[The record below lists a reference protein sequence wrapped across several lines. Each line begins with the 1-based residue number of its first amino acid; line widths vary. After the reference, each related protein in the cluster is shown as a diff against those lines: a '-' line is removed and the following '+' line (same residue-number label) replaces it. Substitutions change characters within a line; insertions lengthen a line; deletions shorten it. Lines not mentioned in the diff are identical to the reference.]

1 MDEYD
6 DLEAQGNSIIF
17 IYNAN
22 VLDESMQHATVSL
35 NLVPPQDHRQLDGI
49 HSSGPDSPQTAYTIP
64 TARRPG
70 TVPRMAIPATRTPI
84 GTSGRHTAVEIP
96 MIDGPSSRPQSSR
109 SNNGIQIGRRRSTS
123 FTTQRPR
130 SNSIPLD
137 EAYSRAPFHQN
148 NMNDDEMLSH
158 DVPGEAE
165 DQFDEVLGEETY
177 APISASREGFLD
189 SPTLDSSPQ
198 DHLKPPS
205 AIQRHRS
212 TTKTSLDERLR
223 STKRR
228 SIQSIHRRSRSKSRG
243 HRGSSS
249 IAGDHFTSNDL
260 VPPSPAMSLS
270 YPHSIAPASPV
281 NVVGDLNQTS
291 ILHVQKLLTQMLVE
305 EEIENV
311 DAWQKALMPILL
323 KIADTLDPDVRG
335 MGDDIDVRSY
345 VKIKRLPGGTE
356 ADSTYISGV
365 VFTKNLALKRMPRT
379 ISNPRVMLITF
390 PVEYH
395 HSEMQLMSLD
405 PMIAQGKEYIHNL
418 VMRIVSHKPSVVV
431 IGNTVSGIAL
441 DYLLQYGISTLYNVK
456 PSVIEALSRCCEAD
470 IISSIDKLSSNPELG
485 RCAQFSVRTSVHDL
499 IPGHKKT
506 LVYLNGCPAE
516 LGCTVVL
523 RGADMQTLSRI
534 KRVLD
539 FMIYVAYN
547 LKLETSFM
555 YDNLINIPS
564 LTDISDE
571 STEMSI
577 QSTDEVQKSD
587 STVYDNE
594 IREFR
599 KIILSSSPCVKFPPP
614 ELLVKA
620 REAEISANRLRQEHE
635 KARAEEQRAVKL
647 ETQKETNGTSEPS
660 DPEKVPQ
667 DPEKP
672 LSEPPDQAAPPAEFS
687 QESYQR
693 RVNNLLHEYRH
704 NRAIQELALRHKQW
718 ENFKQLSPE
727 LMNPLAHQNIIVLY
741 SNLQK
746 KTSVPCQGPDI
757 HIIDFYSEADCT
769 LGQYVED
776 LFLHKEVHC
785 EECEKFQYEHV
796 RNYVHNQGRMNV
808 FIEKYPCP
816 LPGMQQSILMWSW
829 CSVCEIT
836 LNVSRM
842 SENSYRYSFG
852 KWLELA
858 FYAKDLKHRGGLCP
872 HDINRHHVRYFGYDN
887 WAVRFQYDAVDVLSL
902 VVPDMRLTWEPEVN
916 VRLKAD
922 EKASIAGK
930 VDRYF
935 NSVSERLKTINMEN
949 IAPEKQEACK
959 SEIAQLIKQAQTQ
972 RESLLNTLERIWYES
987 MVLDRLP
994 LNRVL
999 KDLQDHVVHWDSQF
1013 GEFEK
1018 NYLPSDKD
1026 IRRLTAI
1033 QLRKLVG
1040 DSGLPFM
1047 DVLERKA
1054 SGPIP
1059 DSQSTEGKST
1069 PLETPTSEKGKD
1081 LEASQSQISEPH
1093 HTQEPSEAIDV
1104 PLIRREEE
1112 TSPSILPSSMDSRVS
1127 EISEVDSERRVG
1139 SAPKTLSVA
1148 PKIARLQA
1156 EIISPS
1162 TSPMR
1167 KPMGP
1172 PTLPG
1177 LTRTISPP
1185 HTRSRNQSGQS
1196 SESEDTPL
1204 FGDLRKEGRNTL
1216 RPNLPASKIP
1226 KAKAPQPLTSIHARS
1241 KSGDNTF
1248 EFSHK
1253 RRNSTD
1259 ENPDRSSRGKPH
1271 KQFVSNTI
1279 KKLQRVAGT
1288 SQSVS
1293 SLAKHFDELSRQ
1305 YEKEEIKRRT
1315 RFGYRRAFPVTS
1327 AKPKVEVFSNVQDA
1341 VLEASDDELGTEM
1354 DSLSVG
1360 HSRKSTMKGPEE
1372 IPTEAIRDQ
1381 QGSENA
1387 SLRSAESEVLNLDR
1401 PVEANTLDVAT
1412 SPAAVLGKVIANIE
1426 ETSELSSIVPSEEV
1440 VSGPIQPEDA
1450 KESVSIMK
1458 AITNLWA
1465 DRSAALWKPLK
1476 YPLYVASMN
1485 VLTID
1490 NHRHIFSPILMSLFV
1505 RTNLA
1510 R

>member
-1 MDEYD
+1 
-6 DLEAQGNSIIF
+6 
-17 IYNAN
+17 
-22 VLDESMQHATVSL
+22 MQHTTVSL
-35 NLVPPQDHRQLDGI
+35 NVVPPQEQNQSDGI

-64 TARRPG
+64 SARRPG
-70 TVPRMAIPATRTPI
+70 IVPRMAIPATRTAI

-109 SNNGIQIGRRRSTS
+109 SNNGIHRRRSMS
-123 FTTQRPR
+123 FSTQLSTRPR

-165 DQFDEVLGEETY
+165 DQFDEVSGDESY
-177 APISASREGFLD
+177 AVSREGFLD
-189 SPTLDSSPQ
+189 SPTLASSPQ
-198 DHLKPPS
+198 DHLKAPTS
-205 AIQRHRS
+205 IQRHRTIS
-212 TTKTSLDERLR
+212 KPSLDERLR

-228 SIQSIHRRSRSKSRG
+228 SIQNIHRRSRSKSRG

-249 IAGDHFTSNDL
+249 ITGDHFRGSDL
-260 VPPSPAMSLS
+260 VPPSPAVSLS
-270 YPHSIAPASPV
+270 HPQSIPPSSPV

-291 ILHVQKLLTQMLVE
+291 ILHVQKLLTQMLVD
-305 EEIENV
+305 EEINNV
-311 DAWQKALMPILL
+311 DTWQKALMPILL

-345 VKIKRLPGGTE
+345 VKIKRLPGCTE
-356 ADSTYISGV
+356 ADSTYVSGV
-365 VFTKNLALKRMPRT
+365 VFTKNLAVKRMSRT
-379 ISNPRVMLITF
+379 ISNPRIMLVTF

-405 PMIAQGKEYIHNL
+405 PMIAHGKEYIHNL
-418 VMRIVSHKPSVVV
+418 VMRIVNHKPSVLV

-441 DYLLQYGISTLYNVK
+441 DYLLQYGVSTLYNVK

-470 IISSIDKLSSNPELG
+470 IISSIDKLSSNPQLG
-485 RCAQFSVRTSVHDL
+485 SCAQFSVRTSVHDL

-506 LVYLNGCPAE
+506 LVYLNGCPQE

-547 LKLETSFM
+547 LKLETSLM
-555 YDNLINIPS
+555 YDNIINIPS

-571 STEMSI
+571 STELSV
-577 QSTDEVQKSD
+577 QQTNEVQISD

-599 KIILSSSPCVKFPPP
+599 KIVLSASPCVKFPPP

-620 REAEISANRLRQEHE
+620 RDAEISANRFRREHE
-635 KARAEEQRAVKL
+635 NARAEEQQRATNQ
-647 ETQKETNGTSEPS
+647 ETPEETNRTNEPS

-667 DPEKP
+667 DPEK
-672 LSEPPDQAAPPAEFS
+672 EPAESPDQVAPPTEFS

-693 RVNNLLHEYRH
+693 RVDNLIHEYRH
-704 NRAIQELALRHKQW
+704 NRAIQDLALRHKQW

-727 LMNPLAHQNIIVLY
+727 IMNPLAHQNIIVLY

-757 HIIDFYSEADCT
+757 HVIDFYSETDCT

-776 LFLHKEVHC
+776 LFLQKEVTC
-785 EECEKFQYEHV
+785 EECEKFQCEHV
-796 RNYVHNQGRMNV
+796 RNYVHNHGRMNV
-808 FIEKYPCP
+808 FIEKHPCP

-887 WAVRFQYDAVDVLSL
+887 WAVRFQYDTVDVLSL
-902 VVPDMRLTWEPEVN
+902 VVPEMRLTWEPDVD
-916 VRLKAD
+916 VQLKAD

-930 VDRYF
+930 VNRFFD
-935 NSVSERLKTINMEN
+935 SVSDRLKTISMEN
-949 IAPEKQEACK
+949 IVTEKQEACK
-959 SEIAQLIKQAQTQ
+959 SEIAQMIKQTQTQ
-972 RESLLNTLERIWYES
+972 RESSLNTLERIWHES

-999 KDLQDHVVHWDSQF
+999 KDLQDYVVQWDSQF

-1018 NYLPSDKD
+1018 SYLPSDKD
-1026 IRRLTAI
+1026 IRRLTAM

-1047 DVLERKA
+1047 DVLERKTT
-1054 SGPIP
+1054 GPNP
-1059 DSQSTEGKST
+1059 DYQPTDGKET
-1069 PLETPTSEKGKD
+1069 PLEQPTASEKGKAIEV
-1081 LEASQSQISEPH
+1081 LQPEVSEPH
-1093 HTQEPSEAIDV
+1093 QSQEPSEAIDV
-1104 PLIRREEE
+1104 PLIRSEE
-1112 TSPSILPSSMDSRVS
+1112 TSPSILPSSIDSRVS
-1127 EISEVDSERRVG
+1127 EISEVDSERRTG
-1139 SAPKTLSVA
+1139 SAPKTLLVA

-1162 TSPMR
+1162 NSPMR

-1172 PTLPG
+1172 PSLPG
-1177 LTRTISPP
+1177 VIPKISPP
-1185 HTRSRNQSGQS
+1185 HTRSRNLSGQS
-1196 SESEDTPL
+1196 SESEDTP
-1204 FGDLRKEGRNTL
+1204 FFSDIRKEGRNTP
-1216 RPNLPASKIP
+1216 RSNLPTSKIP
-1226 KAKAPQPLTSIHARS
+1226 KAKPPQPLTSIYTKS
-1241 KSGDNTF
+1241 KSGDGAS

-1253 RRNSTD
+1253 PRNISEETA
-1259 ENPDRSSRGKPH
+1259 DRTSRGKPH
-1271 KQFVSNTI
+1271 KQFISNTI

-1288 SQSVS
+1288 TQSVS

-1305 YEKEEIKRRT
+1305 YEKEEIKRRK

-1327 AKPKVEVFSNVQDA
+1327 AKPRVEVFSNVQDA

-1354 DSLSVG
+1354 DSLNVG
-1360 HSRKSTMKGPEE
+1360 HSRKSTMKGPED
-1372 IPTEAIRDQ
+1372 IPMDVIRDQ
-1381 QGSENA
+1381 QRSESA
-1387 SLRSAESEVLNLDR
+1387 SLRSAESEVHNLDQSA
-1401 PVEANTLDVAT
+1401 EANSSDIAT
-1412 SPAAVLGKVIANIE
+1412 SPAAVVAQATADIE
-1426 ETSELSSIVPSEEV
+1426 ESQEPSTIGPSEEV
-1440 VSGPIQPEDA
+1440 ASGPIQPEDA
-1450 KESVSIMK
+1450 KESVSIMR

-1465 DRSAALWKPLK
+1465 DRSAALWKPLA
-1476 YPLYVASMN
+1476 YPLYIAFMKYSN
-1485 VLTID
+1485 D
-1490 NHRHIFSPILMSLFV
+1490 RQPSAHIFSDSDVIVREDEPSSLIAFTL
-1505 RTNLA
+1505 RFDSPKHC
-1510 R
+1510 

>member
-1 MDEYD
+1 
-6 DLEAQGNSIIF
+6 
-17 IYNAN
+17 
-22 VLDESMQHATVSL
+22 MQHATVSL
-35 NLVPPQDHRQLDGI
+35 NVVPPQEQQQSDGI
-49 HSSGPDSPQTAYTIP
+49 HTSGPDSPQTAYTIP

-70 TVPRMAIPATRTPI
+70 TVPRMAIPATRMAI

-96 MIDGPSSRPQSSR
+96 MIDAPSSRPQSSR
-109 SNNGIQIGRRRSTS
+109 SNSGIQIGRRRSTS
-123 FTTQRPR
+123 FTTQLGTRPR
-130 SNSIPLD
+130 SNSIPID

-165 DQFDEVLGEETY
+165 DQFDEVSGDESY
-177 APISASREGFLD
+177 APISARREGFLD
-189 SPTLDSSPQ
+189 SPIIDSSPQ
-198 DHLKPPS
+198 DHLKLPTP
-205 AIQRHRS
+205 IQRHRS
-212 TTKTSLDERLR
+212 STKSSFDERLR

-228 SIQSIHRRSRSKSRG
+228 SLQNIQRRSRSKSRG

-249 IAGDHFTSNDL
+249 ISGDHVRGGDL
-260 VPPSPAMSLS
+260 VPPSPAASLS
-270 YPHSIAPASPV
+270 YSQSIPPSSPV

-291 ILHVQKLLTQMLVE
+291 ILHVQKLLAQMLVE

-311 DAWQKALMPILL
+311 DTWQRALMPILL

-356 ADSTYISGV
+356 ADSTYVSGV

-379 ISNPRVMLITF
+379 ISNPRIMLVTF

-418 VMRIVSHKPSVVV
+418 VMRIVSHKPTVLV

-441 DYLLQYGISTLYNVK
+441 DYLLEYGVATLYNVK

-485 RCAQFSVRTSVHDL
+485 SCAQFSVRTSVHDL

-506 LVYLNGCPAE
+506 LVYLNGCPQE

-547 LKLETSFM
+547 LKLETSLM
-555 YDNLINIPS
+555 YDNMINIPN
-564 LTDISDE
+564 LTDMSDE
-571 STEMSI
+571 STEMGV
-577 QSTDEVQKSD
+577 QQTDEVQKSD

-599 KIILSSSPCVKFPPP
+599 KIILSASPCVKFPPP
-614 ELLVKA
+614 ELLMKA
-620 REAEISANRLRQEHE
+620 RDAEISANRFQREHE
-635 KARAEEQRAVKL
+635 KARAEEQQRAAKQ
-647 ETQKETNGTSEPS
+647 EGPKEMNGTNEIS
-660 DPEKVPQ
+660 DPENVPQ
-667 DPEKP
+667 DPEKAP
-672 LSEPPDQAAPPAEFS
+672 AESSDQAVPPAEFS

-693 RVNNLLHEYRH
+693 RVDNLLHEYRH
-704 NRAIQELALRHKQW
+704 NRAIQDLALRHKHW

-727 LMNPLAHQNIIVLY
+727 IMNPLAHQNIIVLY

-776 LFLHKEVHC
+776 LFLQKEVHC
-785 EECEKFQYEHV
+785 EECEKFQHEHV
-796 RNYVHNQGRMNV
+796 RNYVHNHGRMNV

-887 WAVRFQYDAVDVLSL
+887 WAVRFQYDTVDVLSL
-902 VVPDMRLTWEPEVN
+902 VVPEMRLTWEPDVD
-916 VRLKAD
+916 VQLKAD
-922 EKASIAGK
+922 ERASIAGK
-930 VDRYF
+930 IDRF
-935 NSVSERLKTINMEN
+935 FDSVSDRLKTISMEN
-949 IAPEKQEACK
+949 ITSEKQEGCK
-959 SEIAQLIKQAQTQ
+959 SEISQMIKQAQTQ
-972 RESLLNTLERIWYES
+972 RECSLNSLERIWYES

-1047 DVLERKA
+1047 DVLERKTP
-1054 SGPIP
+1054 GPNVDFQP
-1059 DSQSTEGKST
+1059 TDGKAT
-1069 PLETPTSEKGKD
+1069 PVEQPTVSEKDKAVEV
-1081 LEASQSQISEPH
+1081 LQSETSEPH

-1104 PLIRREEE
+1104 PLIRSEE
-1112 TSPSILPSSMDSRVS
+1112 TSPSILPSSIDSRVS
-1127 EISEVDSERRVG
+1127 EISEVDSERRTG

-1162 TSPMR
+1162 NSPMR

-1172 PTLPG
+1172 TTLPG
-1177 LTRTISPP
+1177 LTPTISPL
-1185 HTRSRNQSGQS
+1185 HTRSRNLSGQS
-1196 SESEDTPL
+1196 SESEETP
-1204 FGDLRKEGRNTL
+1204 FVSDIRKEGRNL
-1216 RPNLPASKIP
+1216 PRPNLPASKIP
-1226 KAKAPQPLTSIHARS
+1226 KAKPPQPLTSIYSKS
-1241 KSGDNTF
+1241 KSGDGTS
-1248 EFSHK
+1248 EFSQK
-1253 RRNSTD
+1253 PRNSSE
-1259 ENPDRSSRGKPH
+1259 ENPDRTSRGKPH
-1271 KQFVSNTI
+1271 KQFMSNTI

-1293 SLAKHFDELSRQ
+1293 SLAKHFDELSRR
-1305 YEKEEIKRRT
+1305 YEKEEIKRRK

-1360 HSRKSTMKGPEE
+1360 HSRKNTMKGPEDV
-1372 IPTEAIRDQ
+1372 PTEAIRDQ
-1381 QGSENA
+1381 QRSENA
-1387 SLRSAESEVLNLDR
+1387 SLQSAESEVHNFDQ
-1401 PVEANTLDVAT
+1401 PAEANSSDIAT
-1412 SPAAVLGKVIANIE
+1412 SSAEVMDQVTADTE
-1426 ETSELSSIVPSEEV
+1426 ETQEPSSVVPSEEV
-1440 VSGPIQPEDA
+1440 TPGPIQPEDV

-1465 DRSAALWKPLK
+1465 DRSAALWKPLE
-1476 YPLYVASMN
+1476 YPLYVAFMN
-1485 VLTID
+1485 ILMID
-1490 NHRHIFSPILMSLFV
+1490 NHRHIFSPILMSLFG
-1505 RTNLA
+1505 RTNPA